1 MLLCPFPAFPL
12 TPRLL
17 LPVPAAC
24 PCPLLTHPHTRT
36 QLYHMR
42 FTPLR
47 TMVTPVT
54 AKPRKPR
61 NPWLHWAGVGLL
73 TYGTLAAAGLAHRR
87 LAEEGKSPLSQMKDP
102 VAQAVVGDVDAVG
115 QSAVKVVSTA
125 ADAVQ
130 SPGQTAAAVKSAA
143 QKGVSAAQKGVSVTV
158 EGSGQAAAA
167 IGRQV
172 GKVADKIG
180 GAGSGA
186 DDPSDVWGVHGEVP
200 PRHKKNVF
208 ARVRDGVV
216 KRTLGLGVFLS
227 KPFTHVLGHQ
237 VKGTA
242 AESLGAF

>member
-1 MLLCPFPAFPL
+1 MPL
-12 TPRLL
+12 FRLSPDTPSA
-17 LPVPAAC
+17 AAC
-24 PCPLLTHPHTRT
+24 PCLLHTHTHT

-47 TMVTPVT
+47 TIFTLST
-54 AKPRKPR
+54 AQPRKRR

-87 LAEEGKSPLSQMKDP
+87 LAQEGKSPLSQMKDP
-102 VAQAVVGDVDAVG
+102 VAQAVVGAVDAVG

-130 SPGQTAAAVKSAA
+130 SPGQAAAAVKAAA
-143 QKGVSAAQKGVSVTV
+143 QKGVSATV

-167 IGRQV
+167 IGRHV
-172 GKVADKIG
+172 GKTAQSFGAD
-180 GAGSGA
+180 SGA
-186 DDPSDVWGVHGEVP
+186 DDPSGVWGVHGEVP
-200 PRHKKNVF
+200 PKHKKNVF
-208 ARVRDGVV
+208 ARVRDGAV

-237 VKGTA
+237 VKGTV